1 MVQRQ
6 PGLLAFPS
14 GDIMRRTATPYSS
27 VTIANGQT
35 RTTPASSITESMI
48 GAPGSG
54 IPAAT
59 FGQNMAR
66 QAAARRMLEQAT
78 AQRQQREQQQQMDGP
93 FLPARPEGMPGISP
107 RGRGALAG
115 ALAGLQYAGPQTQ
128 PTSFAQG
135 LGVMGQAAMEA
146 YDRATT
152 AQAEQE
158 ALEFEKLYKIADLD
172 IKAAKSTGGM
182 FKGSGFKPGAFNM
195 IIDLAPKIKAGTATP
210 AEQQAYSLAYGEVS
224 APTTRRFFDED
235 GNETIETIPGANM
248 SQFPKPA
255 GFVEPTATVK
265 PSAQALKQ
273 SKYATQLQT
282 MANNLNLYRSMLMM
296 DTFDRTDMI
305 SGAAGTPTDEMAK
318 ATSVAEALRLDLKT
332 LYELGALVGGDF
344 QILDNLLTSPNSVK
358 AAKAGKTS
366 LLLQLDQLERS
377 LEGKLKETDNVLS
390 GTYSTP
396 IKVEDR
402 SDWDEVPVGS
412 YAILGNGDIVYKER

>member
-1 MVQRQ
+1 MAQRPVQM
-6 PGLLAFPS
+6 AFPS
-14 GDIMRRTATPYSS
+14 GDIMRRSATPRI
-27 VTIANGQT
+27 VTDFGGRGVQV
-35 RTTPASSITESMI
+35 TPASTITESVLPDPSFADVM
-48 GAPGSG
+48 ART
-54 IPAAT
+54 AA
-59 FGQNMAR
+59 AR
-66 QAAARRMLEQAT
+66 QARALQQ
-78 AQRQQREQQQQMDGP
+78 QRQMQQQQTGGP

-107 RGRGALAG
+107 RGRGALA
-115 ALAGLQYAGPQTQ
+115 AAMAGLQYAGPQAQ

-135 LGVMGQAAMEA
+135 LGVMGQAAVEA

-172 IKAAKSTGGM
+172 IKAAKATGGM

-210 AEQQAYSLAYGEVS
+210 AEEQAYSLAYGEVS

-282 MANNLNLYRSMLMM
+282 MANNLNRYRSMLMM
-296 DTFDRTDMI
+296 DTFDRADMI
-305 SGAAGTPTDEMAK
+305 SGAAGTPTDEMAQ
-318 ATSVAEALRLDLKT
+318 ATSLAEALRLDLKT

-366 LLLQLDQLERS
+366 VLLQLDQLERT
-377 LEGKLKETDNVLS
+377 LEGKLKETDNLLS

>member
-1 MVQRQ
+1 MADVGF
-6 PGLLAFPS
+6 GLMAFPS
-14 GDIMRRTATPYSS
+14 GDLMRRSATPFSS
-27 VTIANGQT
+27 VTMADGRT
-35 RTTPASSITESMI
+35 RTTPASTITESVLPQDMLSMQR
-48 GAPGSG
+48 AMQRRQL
-54 IPAAT
+54 A
-59 FGQNMAR
+59 
-66 QAAARRMLEQAT
+66 QAAQLA
-78 AQRQQREQQQQMDGP
+78 AQKQQTLTQVPGGP
-93 FLPARPEGMPGISP
+93 SP
-107 RGRGALAG
+107 LSAPKTRGALAG
-115 ALAGLQYAGPQTQ
+115 ALAGLQYAGPQMQ

-135 LGVMGQAAMEA
+135 LGVMGQAAIDA
-146 YDRATT
+146 YDRAS
-152 AQAEQE
+152 AEQAQRE
-158 ALEFEKLYKIADLD
+158 ALEFDRLYKAADLD
-172 IKAAKSTGGM
+172 IKAAKATGGM

-195 IIDLAPKIKAGTATP
+195 IIDLAPKIKDGTATQ
-210 AEQQAYSLAYGEVS
+210 EEEQAYSLAYGEVS
-224 APTTRRFFDED
+224 APTTRRFFDEE

-282 MANNLNLYRSMLMM
+282 MGNNLNLYRSMLMM
-296 DTFDRTDMI
+296 DTFDRADMI
-305 SGAAGTPTDEMAK
+305 SGAAGTPTDEMAR

-366 LLLQLDQLERS
+366 LLLQLDQLERT

-402 SDWDEVPVGS
+402 SDWDEVPIGS